1 MNISGRCARLLVAL
15 IAIICAGCG
24 TVAPPS
30 TSAPSAESRS
40 ATLTYAFPDDPASA
54 ATATA
59 WIKGYAALN
68 PAVQITAQPLPAN
81 AYAEQLLARID
92 QTAPDL
98 FSSADTQVP
107 ALIKHNALLDLQP
120 LLPSASVKPDDFQPS
135 SLAAWRQ
142 GSAVY
147 GLPATVTPQVLFYN
161 RDLFDA
167 QGLAY
172 PAPGWTWDD
181 WLTSAKKLTVSSGG
195 QVTTYG
201 TTLAGWSLM
210 VWGNGGELTNP
221 EGTRSLLDSP
231 EATSGVQFAADMVN
245 VHHVAPPP
253 LDAGG
258 PDPIALFK
266 DQHSAMLPASSA
278 LATSLLNAKLPFKWD
293 MVTLPAGTVP
303 VSPLSV
309 TGLSVSAR
317 SPNADAAL
325 AFAAWTAGPG
335 GSAITAR
342 LQPFVAPALRS
353 APPHASDVPGSDAIS
368 QALANGRTLPAIT
381 QWPQVAA
388 AVNEAL
394 VPVWQGQTTA
404 KAAYS
409 GVAPKI
415 NALLAAG

>member
-1 MNISGRCARLLVAL
+1 LLTL

-24 TVAPPS
+24 TVSSPG
-30 TSAPSAESRS
+30 TSAPSAVPRS
-40 ATLTYAFPDDPASA
+40 STLTYAFPDDPTSA

-59 WIKGYAALN
+59 WIKGYAAVN
-68 PAVQITAQPLPAN
+68 PAIHITAQPLPAN

-107 ALIKHNALLDLQP
+107 ALIKRNALLDLQP
-120 LLPSASVKPDDFQPS
+120 LLPSLSVKPDDFQPS
-135 SLAAWRQ
+135 SLAAWRH

-181 WLTSAKKLTVSSGG
+181 WLTTAKKLTVTSSG
-195 QVTTYG
+195 QATTYG

-210 VWGNGGELTNP
+210 VWGDGGELTNP

-231 EATSGVQFAADMVN
+231 EAARGVQFAADMVN
-245 VHHVAPPP
+245 VYHVAPPP
-253 LDAGG
+253 VDAGG

-266 DQHSAMLPASSA
+266 AQRAAMLPASST
-278 LATSLLNAKLPFKWD
+278 LATSLIDAKLPFKWGI
-293 MVTLPAGTVP
+293 VVLPAGAVP

-309 TGLSVSAR
+309 TGLSVSTR

-325 AFAAWTAGPG
+325 AFAAWTAGPA

-353 APPHASDVPGSDAIS
+353 APQHTTDVPGTDAIS

-381 QWPQVAA
+381 QWPMIAA
-388 AVNEAL
+388 LVNQAL
-394 VPVWQGQTTA
+394 VPVWQGHTTA

-409 GVAPKI
+409 AVTPKI